1 MEIWQNDVSGTREP
15 RMGNTCRNKGGLQTC
30 SKDKEVID
38 TQDTNTTSMFPGQEE
53 TYIVH

>member
-1 MEIWQNDVSGTREP
+1 
-15 RMGNTCRNKGGLQTC
+15 MGNTCRNKGGLQTC